1 MFGGKLPS
9 FAGDRHQLNAKA
21 TADVPPHFRC
31 SHEFDVR
38 NQDVVIAMQGQCSC
52 NHAQRLRC
60 VPDKQNTFQ
69 IGVNETRDP
78 APGIVN
84 CLELPKRLK
93 RPACGELACAGDF
106 LRDPLDGLAARPS

>member
-38 NQDVVIAMQGQCSC
+38 NQDVILDLI
-52 NHAQRLRC
+52 R
-60 VPDKQNTFQ
+60 
-69 IGVNETRDP
+69 E
-78 APGIVN
+78 
-84 CLELPKRLK
+84 
-93 RPACGELACAGDF
+93 ACAESKVALLMVTHSTDV
-106 LRDPLDGLAARPS
+106 AARFPRVDRLEAFNRAAGVTR